1 MQNDYINTTVPIVPR
16 RPLQPHGNGG
26 KKTVFLLFCVFIVAL
41 IVATFILF
49 QMSTWDGKSAVSF
62 LVVFSEDSEESLQRS
77 LAIVT
82 LQPEDHSLDVIEVPD
97 TLKIDTIYGYGQYSS
112 SALYGLMKLE
122 KHNMSFLTQTMAFQ
136 FGIPVEHVVM
146 SNEKKQEV
154 NIDLLANSFWNQML
168 FKEVSTFSYLDRVKA
183 WWYLT
188 HVRKDKMTSIDML
201 SSGLIHG
208 DELDIVKCD
217 QIISQVFPDPK
228 IREEQISVAIVNT
241 TDEAKLGTR
250 LGRIFFNMGINVVR
264 VTDSKDTYEKTRIV
278 YSYNDHK
285 NFLATKII
293 QNIFV
298 ISKDNVFKDSQV
310 AEEYRADLVLLVGED
325 IAKVFRTMP

>member
-16 RPLQPHGNGG
+16 RPLHSYGG
-26 KKTVFLLFCVFIVAL
+26 GKKKTVFLLLTVFIVAL
-41 IVATFILF
+41 AIASFILF
-49 QMSTWDGKSAVSF
+49 RMSTWDGRSAISF
-62 LVVFSEDSEESLQRS
+62 LVVFSEDNQESLQRS

-82 LQPEDHSLDVIEVPD
+82 LQPEDHSLDVIEIPD

-122 KHNMSFLTQTMAFQ
+122 KHDMSFLTQTMTFQ

-146 SNEKKQEV
+146 LPEKKQNV
-154 NIDLLANSFWNQML
+154 DIDLLANSFWNQML

-208 DELDIVKCD
+208 DVLDIIKSD

-241 TDEAKLGTR
+241 TNEAKLGTR

-264 VTDSKDTYEKTRIV
+264 VTDSKDSYEKTKLV

-298 ISKDNVFKDSQV
+298 IPKDNVFKE
-310 AEEYRADLVLLVGED
+310 APITEEYRADLVLLIGED
-325 IAKVFRTMP
+325 IAKMFQTMP